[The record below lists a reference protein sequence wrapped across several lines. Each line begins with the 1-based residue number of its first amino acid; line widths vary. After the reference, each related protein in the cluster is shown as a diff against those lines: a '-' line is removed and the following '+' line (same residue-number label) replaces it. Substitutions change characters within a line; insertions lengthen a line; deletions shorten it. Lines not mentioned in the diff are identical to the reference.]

1 MAVPGM
7 TSSVNVQPPAQQVL
21 QPSGHHKHRGQSK
34 ASISDVDV
42 QSSSVSPAGG
52 RNVAPGSMV
61 NITA

>member
-1 MAVPGM
+1 MAFSPVAAAA
-7 TSSVNVQPPAQQVL
+7 TQPPVPQVL
-21 QPSGHHKHRGQSK
+21 QPSGQHKHRGHSA

-52 RNVAPGSMV
+52 AHAKPGSLL